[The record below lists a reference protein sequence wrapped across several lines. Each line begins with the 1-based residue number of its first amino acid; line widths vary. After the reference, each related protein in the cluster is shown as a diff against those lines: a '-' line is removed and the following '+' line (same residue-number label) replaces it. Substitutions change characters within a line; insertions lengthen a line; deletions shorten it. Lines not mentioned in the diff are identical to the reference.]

1 MRVIRRTQP
10 NWLVFGGLEL
20 VFDKFKGWR
29 KTESGPTV
37 QCPLC
42 QTQNPED
49 ATECSQCLY
58 QLGKAAF
65 EQVASVGEEQAGSL
79 FDELL
84 ADIEDDEEEQVI
96 DWSKGTFTMDDV
108 TIDVEQYGDDD
119 GIKLSDNPTFAMT
132 VDHPDP
138 VDEEEEEDYQLTSA
152 DAPKF
157 VTKFEVPETDLEPF
171 EEAQPQ
177 QVELIQPT
185 GVAPEDNPIVSAE
198 EIPEDN
204 NEDLVSE
211 QISEPQH
218 GANQTAEE
226 EPDPELEEEVEEIGE
241 EEKLLGLKKAELVE
255 IAADK
260 RLATSGTKAEL
271 VSRILS
277 GETPTEEDVETE
289 IEEEEVAEPEPE
301 PPTPI
306 AVPSMPVGLPV
317 PPPVSAMPVDPMD
330 AAFDSDTSAPVI
342 PAIPKP
348 PKIPKIPKLPHIE
361 EANSIEDDSMNNGFW
376 PWPQQEEWSNR
387 DVAMKIKEAMEA
399 AKSRNMAQST
409 VLLDEVGPH
418 LGDRTKLIYP
428 VGALLQRIGRAAAVD
443 RMLEVAMKNSPDDPH
458 VQTAKA
464 KLRP

>member
-1 MRVIRRTQP
+1 MPCLWV
-10 NWLVFGGLEL
+10 LEL
-20 VFDKFKGWR
+20 VFDKFKSWR
-29 KTESGPTV
+29 KASAGPTIE
-37 QCPLC
+37 CPLC
-42 QTQNPED
+42 QTANPED
-49 ATECSQCLY
+49 ATECTQCLY

-65 EQVASVGEEQAGSL
+65 EQTTSVNEQEAGTL

-84 ADIEDDEEEQVI
+84 SDFEEEEEEEVI

-138 VDEEEEEDYQLTSA
+138 VDDEEEEDYQLTSA
-152 DAPKF
+152 DAPEF
-157 VTKFEVPETDLEPF
+157 VTKFEVPETELEPL

-177 QVELIQPT
+177 QVELVQPT
-185 GVAPEDNPIVSAE
+185 AIAPENDPIVSPDD
-198 EIPEDN
+198 IPNDDDEVMAP
-204 NEDLVSE
+204 EPATEVQQETE
-211 QISEPQH
+211 QKV
-218 GANQTAEE
+218 EE
-226 EPDPELEEEVEEIGE
+226 EPSPELEEEVVETNE
-241 EEKLLGLKKAELVE
+241 EEKLLGLKKVELVE

-260 RLATSGTKAEL
+260 GLSTSGTKAEL

-277 GETPTEEDVETE
+277 GEATTEEEVESE
-289 IEEEEVAEPEPE
+289 IEEEEIAESEPEL
-301 PPTPI
+301 PTPI
-306 AVPSMPVGLPV
+306 AVPSTPAGLPI
-317 PPPVSAMPVDPMD
+317 PPPVSARPVDPMD
-330 AAFDSDTSAPVI
+330 AAFDGNTPEPII

-361 EANSIEDDSMNNGFW
+361 EANSVEDESMNNGFW

-418 LGDRTKLIYP
+418 LGDRSKLIYP
-428 VGALLQRIGRAAAVD
+428 VGALMQRLGRAAAVD
-443 RMLEVAMKNSPDDPH
+443 KMLEIAMEISPDDPH

>member
-1 MRVIRRTQP
+1 M
-10 NWLVFGGLEL
+10 

-29 KTESGPTV
+29 KAEAGPTI

-42 QTQNPED
+42 QTHNPEE
-49 ATECSQCLY
+49 ATECSQCMY

-65 EQVASVGEEQAGSL
+65 EQVASVDEEEAGSL

-138 VDEEEEEDYQLTSA
+138 VDDEEEEDYQLTSA
-152 DAPKF
+152 DAPEF
-157 VTKFEVPETDLEPF
+157 VTKFEVPETELEPL
-171 EEAQPQ
+171 EEIESQ
-177 QVELIQPT
+177 QIELIQPT
-185 GVAPEDNPIVSAE
+185 STDSESE
-198 EIPEDN
+198 EIHTEQEELANEEDSDN
-204 NEDLVSE
+204 DGEELEIHETSEEDEVIVE
-211 QISEPQH
+211 
-218 GANQTAEE
+218 T
-226 EPDPELEEEVEEIGE
+226 EEEVEETSELELLLAKKKVELVDIATEMGLSTTGTKSEIASRIVESQEILE
-241 EEKLLGLKKAELVE
+241 EEP
-255 IAADK
+255 
-260 RLATSGTKAEL
+260 
-271 VSRILS
+271 
-277 GETPTEEDVETE
+277 ETTEEVEVQ
-289 IEEEEVAEPEPE
+289 EEQFTEPETDPS
-301 PPTPI
+301 PPVTIPATP
-306 AVPSMPVGLPV
+306 AGLPI
-317 PPPVSAMPVDPMD
+317 PPPVSARPVDPMD
-330 AAFDSDTSAPVI
+330 AAFDEGKEETSLPT
-342 PAIPKP
+342 P
-348 PKIPKIPKLPHIE
+348 PKIPKIPKMPHIE
-361 EANSIEDDSMNNGFW
+361 EQNSMDLTPENNGYW

-418 LGDRTKLIYP
+418 LGDRSKLIYP
-428 VGALLQRIGRAAAVD
+428 VGALMQRLGRAAAVD
-443 RMLEVAMKNSPDDPH
+443 KMLETAMEISPDDPH

>member
-1 MRVIRRTQP
+1 M
-10 NWLVFGGLEL
+10 
-20 VFDKFKGWR
+20 
-29 KTESGPTV
+29 
-37 QCPLC
+37 
-42 QTQNPED
+42 
-49 ATECSQCLY
+49 Y

-65 EQVASVGEEQAGSL
+65 EQVASVDEEEAGSL

-119 GIKLSDNPTFAMT
+119 GIKLSENPTFAMT
-132 VDHPDP
+132 VDHPDS
-138 VDEEEEEDYQLTSA
+138 VDEEEEDDYELTSA

-157 VTKFEVPETDLEPF
+157 VTKFEVPETELEPL

-185 GVAPEDNPIVSAE
+185 AIAPENDPIVSADD
-198 EIPEDN
+198 IPDDN
-204 NEDLVSE
+204 DEVMAPE
-211 QISEPQH
+211 QATEVQQETE
-218 GANQTAEE
+218 QTVEE
-226 EPDPELEEEVEEIGE
+226 EVNPELDEEVEEISE
-241 EEKLLGLKKAELVE
+241 EEKLLSLKKVELVE
-255 IAADK
+255 IASK
-260 RLATSGTKAEL
+260 KGLATSGTKAEL

-277 GETPTEEDVETE
+277 GEAPTEEEVEPE
-289 IEEEEVAEPEPE
+289 IEEAEVAESEPE

-306 AVPSMPVGLPV
+306 AVPSTPAGLPI
-317 PPPVSAMPVDPMD
+317 PPPVSARPVDPMD
-330 AAFDSDTSAPVI
+330 AAFDGNTPEPII

-361 EANSIEDDSMNNGFW
+361 EANSVEDESMNNGFW

>member
-1 MRVIRRTQP
+1 M
-10 NWLVFGGLEL
+10 

-29 KTESGPTV
+29 KAEAGSTV

-42 QTQNPED
+42 QTHNPED
-49 ATECSQCLY
+49 ATECSQCMY
-58 QLGKAAF
+58 QLGKAGF
-65 EQVASVGEEQAGSL
+65 QQVVSIDEEEAGSL

-84 ADIEDDEEEQVI
+84 ADVEEDEEDQVI

-138 VDEEEEEDYQLTSA
+138 VDEDEEEDYQLTSA

-157 VTKFEVPETDLEPF
+157 VTKFEVPETELEPL
-171 EEAQPQ
+171 EDVQPQ
-177 QVELIQPT
+177 QVELIQPIAA
-185 GVAPEDNPIVSAE
+185 APETPPIVSATEKSDDNDEILDSGQLSEVEHQDEQTVE
-198 EIPEDN
+198 ED
-204 NEDLVSE
+204 
-211 QISEPQH
+211 
-218 GANQTAEE
+218 TT
-226 EPDPELEEEVEEIGE
+226 PELEEEVQEISE
-241 EEKLLGLKKAELVE
+241 EEKLLSLKKVELVE
-255 IAADK
+255 IASNK
-260 RLATSGTKAEL
+260 GLATSGTKAEL
-271 VSRILS
+271 VSRIID
-277 GETPTEEDVETE
+277 TESAIEEVVEPE
-289 IEEEEVAEPEPE
+289 IEEEIVAESESAPS
-301 PPTPI
+301 TPI
-306 AVPSMPVGLPV
+306 AVPSTPAGLPV
-317 PPPVSAMPVDPMD
+317 PPPVSARPVDPMD
-330 AAFDSDTSAPVI
+330 AVFDGKTPEPIVPTI
-342 PAIPKP
+342 PPP

-361 EANSIEDDSMNNGFW
+361 EANSAEEQSISNGIW

-387 DVAMKIKEAMEA
+387 DVALKIKEAMES
-399 AKSRNMAQST
+399 AKSRNMAQCT

-443 RMLEVAMKNSPDDPH
+443 RMLEVAMKNSPEDPH

>member
-1 MRVIRRTQP
+1 
-10 NWLVFGGLEL
+10 
-20 VFDKFKGWR
+20 
-29 KTESGPTV
+29 
-37 QCPLC
+37 
-42 QTQNPED
+42 
-49 ATECSQCLY
+49 
-58 QLGKAAF
+58 
-65 EQVASVGEEQAGSL
+65 
-79 FDELL
+79 
-84 ADIEDDEEEQVI
+84 
-96 DWSKGTFTMDDV
+96 
-108 TIDVEQYGDDD
+108 
-119 GIKLSDNPTFAMT
+119 
-132 VDHPDP
+132 
-138 VDEEEEEDYQLTSA
+138 LTSA

-157 VTKFEVPETDLEPF
+157 VTKFEVPETELEPL

-177 QVELIQPT
+177 QVELVQPT
-185 GVAPEDNPIVSAE
+185 AIAPENDPIVSADDIPDDDDEVMAPEQSTEVQQETEQMVE
-198 EIPEDN
+198 EVASPE
-204 NEDLVSE
+204 V
-211 QISEPQH
+211 
-218 GANQTAEE
+218 
-226 EPDPELEEEVEEIGE
+226 EEEVEEIGE
-241 EEKLLGLKKAELVE
+241 EEKLLGLKKVELVE

-260 RLATSGTKAEL
+260 GLATSGTKAEL

-277 GETPTEEDVETE
+277 GEAPTEEEVEPE

-306 AVPSMPVGLPV
+306 PVPSTPAGLPI
-317 PPPVSAMPVDPMD
+317 PPPVSARPVDPMD
-330 AAFDSDTSAPVI
+330 AAFDGDTPEPVI

-361 EANSIEDDSMNNGFW
+361 EANSVEDESMNNGFW

>member
-1 MRVIRRTQP
+1 MPCLWV
-10 NWLVFGGLEL
+10 LEL
-20 VFDKFKGWR
+20 VFDKFKSWR
-29 KTESGPTV
+29 KASAGPTIE
-37 QCPLC
+37 CPLC
-42 QTQNPED
+42 QTANPED
-49 ATECSQCLY
+49 ATECTQCLY

-65 EQVASVGEEQAGSL
+65 EQTTSVNEQEAGTL

-84 ADIEDDEEEQVI
+84 SDFEEEEEEEVI

-138 VDEEEEEDYQLTSA
+138 VDDEEEEDYQLTSA
-152 DAPKF
+152 DAPEF
-157 VTKFEVPETDLEPF
+157 VTKFEVPETELEPL
-171 EEAQPQ
+171 EEAHPQ
-177 QVELIQPT
+177 QVELVQPT
-185 GVAPEDNPIVSAE
+185 AIAPENDPIVSSDD
-198 EIPEDN
+198 IPDDDDEVMAP
-204 NEDLVSE
+204 EPATEVQQETE
-211 QISEPQH
+211 QKV
-218 GANQTAEE
+218 EE
-226 EPDPELEEEVEEIGE
+226 EPSPELEEEVVETNE
-241 EEKLLGLKKAELVE
+241 EEKLLDLKKVELVE

-260 RLATSGTKAEL
+260 GLSTSGTKAEL

-277 GETPTEEDVETE
+277 GEAPTEEEVESE
-289 IEEEEVAEPEPE
+289 IEEEEIAESEPEL
-301 PPTPI
+301 PTPI
-306 AVPSMPVGLPV
+306 AVPSTPAGLPI
-317 PPPVSAMPVDPMD
+317 PPPVSARPVDPMD
-330 AAFDSDTSAPVI
+330 AAFDGNTPEPII

-361 EANSIEDDSMNNGFW
+361 EANSVEDESMNNGFW

-418 LGDRTKLIYP
+418 LGDRSKLIYP
-428 VGALLQRIGRAAAVD
+428 VGALMQRLGRAAAVD
-443 RMLEVAMKNSPDDPH
+443 KMLEIAMEISPDDPH